1 MINRVE
7 YLKKLSTSSLLIALA
22 FILSFVKIIRL
33 PFGGS
38 VTLLSML
45 FISLPSYFYGVKYGI
60 AASFAYSMLQLI
72 SDNYIVHPVQLILD
86 YTIAFTVFG
95 LVGLYREKKFGLEI
109 GFIFACVIR
118 FVSSSISGYVFFKEY
133 APEAWN
139 PIIYTVVYNA
149 SYIFTECIFT
159 VLVLQN
165 AKIKKILAKY
175 KI

>member
-1 MINRVE
+1 MQNVNI
-7 YLKKLSTSSLLIALA
+7 KKISGSAILIALA
-22 FILSFVKIIRL
+22 FILSFVKIMRL

-38 VTLLSML
+38 ITLLSML
-45 FISLPSYFYGVKYGI
+45 FISLPSYFYGVKYGLV
-60 AASFAYSMLQLI
+60 ASFAYSMLQLI
-72 SDNYIVHPVQLILD
+72 SDNYIFHPVQLLLD

-95 LVGLYREKKFGLEI
+95 IVGLFREKKFGLEI
-109 GFIFACVIR
+109 GFILACVVR
-118 FVSSSISGYVFFKEY
+118 FISSSISGYVFFKEY
-133 APEAWN
+133 APESWN
-139 PIIYTVVYNA
+139 PLIYTVAYNA